1 MNTKKFIIFIIIGI
15 ILFFLLNKS
24 EGFNIGVPWIIV
36 SDSNGNPG
44 IWDYNIEKLSG
55 EPFECEVNAMGEF
68 EGDSEEETCY
78 KSFSEVSRKSIIMK
92 DVIEEQKRFNPV
104 VYHIIPDTEL
114 NQYRVD
120 IEKCIDP
127 YVKIMGTPEELTGEN
142 EWKMK
147 TKENNET
154 KPLIPRKNL
163 MREDEYYDTTE
174 LYYDIGDQIA
184 FSCDTRKTQSKT
196 PHSLVCKPRKK
207 FVVQAHGGVSTEKY
221 NTRIPQLFQ
230 VMLYKTDTNECI
242 RSNIFGSNLRRQA
255 ILKYDNSATD
265 YNDVKIQGNKLYL
278 ASIEEATE
286 YPQEI
291 IEELVY
297 SELSQLNSGHLYLNC
312 NTSIMRVSFSDILY
326 FKIGDYM
333 YCFYTDETLD
343 DEEINNAEQIRANL
357 VNFLN
362 PFMLYGVF
370 LLDND
375 DTSNTLDKLNLEDF
389 DGSLESEPNSNRFFS
404 RRIYPNGVNLAGL
417 NITEDESARR
427 TFEYPYSV
435 SLPWN
440 LGIDDVEKTTEMA
453 TMATAMQNQKYPAG
467 LSVGVPGEQ
476 PYQGFQD
483 SDRNHKPVYF
493 RKFRV
498 DYPETL
504 VDEITRQVR
513 SLLLSCCVE
522 IDPNLLRERFIRNE
536 AFNRLFPNGLTR
548 TRRFPL
554 LYFDIYTID
563 GFVNNNNS
571 DYRLD
576 DQGGNYTSEDMRL
589 LVKEIIRQIYRGS
602 KNDGVIDVRNLGYY
616 QMFKTKMMLE
626 KGYNEAQCRVELNR
640 LYGQWRQI
648 PPTFNQTSFNYILKN
663 RFLCVDLLQ
672 QVWGNYGYDYNT
684 DTRPLYGFSA
694 DVPII
699 FAKLF
704 KTVDGEAADVH
715 IMCCI
720 RNETT
725 NIRSIQ
731 KKGYWGCVDTPGYSE
746 YTGPNTP
753 RNTCEWYKTN
763 SIARCNAHGHRGAND
778 NCCICKMVKNMNEEG
793 PINERPNVGPN
804 CKVREC
810 KQTLEDKNRELS
822 GKQPPMGIPLN
833 NIYMGGTGEM
843 EGDYWEQNN
852 IQTGEMEGPSTIHPD
867 NNNRIMEHTETAFK
881 YVSDT
886 DDQEYGTLQLITE
899 DGNEEGVLKQ
909 TPPITVLC
917 NYRQSEIDDHEDDS
931 LFSTYENQMHDVAGQ
946 IRCIIP
952 GGPDTDEAFY
962 DDNLRCPIPNACA
975 SVSINAEY
983 FPLPSLEGIEEAMPP
998 VLIGSGN
1005 GG

>member
-1 MNTKKFIIFIIIGI
+1 MNTIKFIIFIIIGI
-15 ILFFLLNKS
+15 ILFFILNKS
-24 EGFNIGVPWIIV
+24 EGFNIGVTWIIV
-36 SDSNGNPG
+36 SDSNGDPG
-44 IWDYNIEKLSG
+44 IHDYNIEKLSG

-207 FVVQAHGGVSTEKY
+207 FVVQSHGGVHTDKY
-221 NTRIPQLFQ
+221 KTRIPQLFQ
-230 VMLYKTDTNECI
+230 VMLYKTDTNKCI
-242 RSNIFGSNLRRQA
+242 RSNTIGSNLRRQA

-375 DTSNTLDKLNLEDF
+375 DTSNTLDKLNLEGF
-389 DGSLESEPNSNRFFS
+389 DGELEKKPHSELYYPTS
-404 RRIYPNGVNLAGL
+404 IYPNGVNSVDLH
-417 NITEDESARR
+417 ITEDESARIT
-427 TFEYPYSV
+427 TFEHPYSV
-435 SLPWN
+435 SLPWDLGD
-440 LGIDDVEKTTEMA
+440 LGIDVEKTTEMA

-467 LSVGVPGEQ
+467 LSEGVPGEPLGQQ
-476 PYQGFQD
+476 PYFQD
-483 SDRNHKPVYF
+483 SDKNSKPVYF

-522 IDPNLLRERFIRNE
+522 IDPNLLRQTFRTTP

-563 GFVNNNNS
+563 GFENDNNS
-571 DYRLD
+571 DYSLD
-576 DQGGNYTSEDMRL
+576 DQGGNYTSRDMRL
-589 LVKEIIRQIYRGS
+589 LVSEIIRQIYRGS
-602 KNDGVIDVRNLGYY
+602 NNDGDVDVRHLDYY
-616 QMFKTKMMLE
+616 QKFKTKMMLE
-626 KGYNEAQCRVELNR
+626 KGYNEEQCRVELNR
-640 LYGQWRQI
+640 LYGQWTEI
-648 PPTFNQTSFNYILKN
+648 PPTFNQTSFNYRIKN
-663 RFLCVDLLQ
+663 RILCVDLLQ
-672 QVWGNYGYDYNT
+672 EIWGNYGYDYDT
-684 DTRPLYGFSA
+684 ETRPLYQFSA

-720 RNETT
+720 TDEDT

-731 KKGYWGCVDTPGYSE
+731 KKGYWGCMDN
-746 YTGPNTP
+746 TGWREEATGNSCELYNNNTSF
-753 RNTCEWYKTN
+753 NKT
-763 SIARCNAHGHRGAND
+763 SIQKCIERGHHGAND
-778 NCCICKMVKNMNEEG
+778 NCCICKMVKNINEEG
-793 PINERPNVGPN
+793 PINERPNVGPD

-810 KQTLEDKNRELS
+810 KQTLEEKNREL
-822 GKQPPMGIPLN
+822 GPRMGIPLDFWQQEN
-833 NIYMGGTGEM
+833 LQTREM
-843 EGDYWEQNN
+843 EGR
-852 IQTGEMEGPSTIHPD
+852 STLNPH
-867 NNNRIMEHTETAFK
+867 NNNRIMEHTETAFR

-886 DDQEYGTLQLITE
+886 DDQEYGTIVEE
-899 DGNEEGVLKQ
+899 DTLKQ
-909 TPPITVLC
+909 TPEITVLC
-917 NYRQSEIDDHEDDS
+917 DYTDHPIPSGTDYPQDTALYTANLE
-931 LFSTYENQMHDVAGQ
+931 VAGQ
-946 IRCIIP
+946 IRCIMP
-952 GGPDTDEAFY
+952 GGPDTDEASY
-962 DDNLRCPIPNACA
+962 YGPLDCPLPNACA
-975 SVSINAEY
+975 SVNMNMEY
-983 FPLPSLEGIEEAMPP
+983 FPIPSLEGIQQAIPP

-1005 GG
+1005 G